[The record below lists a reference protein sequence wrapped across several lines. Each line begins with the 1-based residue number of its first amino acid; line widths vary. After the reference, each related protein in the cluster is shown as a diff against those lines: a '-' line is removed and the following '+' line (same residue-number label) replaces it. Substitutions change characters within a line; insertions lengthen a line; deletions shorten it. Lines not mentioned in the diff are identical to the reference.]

1 MLRKAHVII
10 CFIAFA
16 LAFGLRQAVDFFF
29 NTGPYQSGIGSL
41 ASFGIALIAVLLVKA
56 EGFGFREHGFHLP
69 KRANRL
75 LAISL
80 FLAVLYVFIGIF
92 VQGGIAGFE
101 AVPGAL
107 ISWDLLFT
115 GGSVL
120 LAVIAAE
127 TIFRGYVQT
136 NLENAYG
143 FSAALIVVSIMFT
156 LYMLPIT
163 LYFTAG
169 SAELLRRSLPLL
181 AESVFLCFLF
191 RETKTLLCPIAF
203 ATIVTL
209 LETFTPLEPT
219 ATEYTT
225 LVSLMCYIFLVPIM
239 HAFMDG
245 VRQQNARL
253 DAIPEVESE

>member
-1 MLRKAHVII
+1 
-10 CFIAFA
+10 
-16 LAFGLRQAVDFFF
+16 
-29 NTGPYQSGIGSL
+29 
-41 ASFGIALIAVLLVKA
+41 
-56 EGFGFREHGFHLP
+56 
-69 KRANRL
+69 
-75 LAISL
+75 
-80 FLAVLYVFIGIF
+80 
-92 VQGGIAGFE
+92 
-101 AVPGAL
+101 
-107 ISWDLLFT
+107 
-115 GGSVL
+115 
-120 LAVIAAE
+120 
-127 TIFRGYVQT
+127 
-136 NLENAYG
+136 
-143 FSAALIVVSIMFT
+143 MFT

-181 AESVFLCFLF
+181 AESVFLCFFF

-203 ATIVTL
+203 ATTVTL

-219 ATEYTT
+219 ATEYTA

>member
-1 MLRKAHVII
+1 MLRKAQVIK

-29 NTGPYQSGIGSL
+29 NTSPYQSGIGSL

-56 EGFGFREHGFHLP
+56 DGFGFREHGFHLP

-75 LAISL
+75 LAIAL
-80 FLAVLYVFIGIF
+80 FLAVLYVLIGIF
-92 VQGGIAGFE
+92 VPGSIAEFE
-101 AVPGAL
+101 AIPGAP

-127 TIFRGYVQT
+127 TVFRGYVQT

-156 LYMLPIT
+156 LYMLPIP

-181 AESVFLCFLF
+181 AESVFLCFFF
-191 RETKTLLCPIAF
+191 RETTTLLCPIAF
-203 ATIVTL
+203 ATTVTL

-239 HAFMDG
+239 QTFMDG

-253 DAIPEVESE
+253 EATPEVESE